1 MSKKYLLSS
10 LLNRLKELGE
20 NCEFNFV
27 TDDYKEIEL
36 EFASLKKMVP
46 DGLYYVAEAE
56 LINDFQFEK
65 NCVIITNKFIDTNH
79 LIISHSNP
87 QLLFYRLASSYEKK
101 NIPVI
106 EKSVVLSDKAKIGI
120 NVSIGHYCVI
130 GNCEIGNNV
139 IIRNNVVIEDN
150 VIIGDNTL
158 IDSNSVIG
166 ASGLAWIWDENGNR
180 ILLPQIGG
188 VNVGSNCI
196 LATDVTIVKG
206 SLTEN
211 TTIGDYTV
219 IAHGTKIGHG
229 CQVGHHVHIANN
241 VSLAGNAV
249 VGDRSFL
256 GSACI
261 IAPSIKLPN
270 NSILG
275 AGAMLNKSFEEPFC
289 TFAGIPA
296 KIIKKENFKE
306 KPNGAPKPYFKNN

>member
-1 MSKKYLLSS
+1 MRKKYLLSS
-10 LLNRLKELGE
+10 LISRLKELGE
-20 NCEFNFV
+20 NCEFNFE
-27 TDDYKEIEL
+27 TNKIIDIEL
-36 EFASLKKMVP
+36 EFASLKNRIP

-56 LINDFQFEK
+56 LINEFHFEG
-65 NCVIITNKFIDTNH
+65 NCVIISNKFIETNH
-79 LIISHSNP
+79 LIITHTNP
-87 QLLFYRLASSYEKK
+87 QLLFYRLASSYEVKK
-101 NIPVI
+101 KPVI
-106 EKSVVLSDKAKIGI
+106 EKSVIVSGKAKIGT

-130 GNCEIGNNV
+130 GNCEIGDNV

-150 VIIGDNTL
+150 VVIGDNTL
-158 IDSNSVIG
+158 VDSNSVIG

-180 ILLPQIGG
+180 VLLPQIGG

-229 CQVGHHVHIANN
+229 CQVGLHVHIANN

-275 AGAMLNKSFEEPFC
+275 AGAMLNKSFDEPFC
-289 TFAGIPA
+289 TFAGVPA

-306 KPNGAPKPYFKNN
+306 KPSGAPKPYFKNN